1 MNPENN
7 VQTAERVEVT
17 RVTSDSVV
25 TAFFQKVYTW
35 MCAGLVISGVTAY
48 MVSTNQAWA
57 NFFLGNQLVFIATI
71 LIELG
76 LVIWLSAGINK
87 MSAQTAIVSFL
98 VYCFTS
104 GLTLSV
110 IFLAYTA
117 ESINTV
123 FFITAGMFGII
134 SLYGY
139 FTKVDLSRTG
149 QIAFMGLIGLIL
161 ASVVNMF
168 MNNPQV
174 DYILSIV
181 GVLIF
186 TVLTAYDT
194 QKIKTYASGL
204 TQGSE
209 QQSKASI
216 IGALTLYLDFINLFL
231 KLLRLMGRRRN

>member
-1 MNPENN
+1 MNPN
-7 VQTAERVEVT
+7 QSIERVEVI
-17 RVTSDSVV
+17 R
-25 TAFFQKVYTW
+25 TADPSQVREFFQKVYTW
-35 MCAGLVISGVTAY
+35 MCAGLIISGITAY
-48 MVSTNQAWA
+48 MVSNNEAWA
-57 NFFLGNQLVFIATI
+57 NFFLGNQITFIITL

-87 MSAQTAIVSFL
+87 MSAQNAIVSFL

-104 GLTLSV
+104 GLTLSI

-139 FTKVDLSRTG
+139 TTKADLSRTG
-149 QIAFMGLIGLIL
+149 QIAFMGLIGIIL

-174 DYILSIV
+174 DYIISIV

-186 TVLTAYDT
+186 TALTAYDT
-194 QKIKTYASGL
+194 QKIKRFALNTSE
-204 TQGSE
+204 GSE

-231 KLLRLMGRRRN
+231 MLLRLMGRRK